1 MFDLCFRANLP
12 NAPEDCICWAFSPPG
27 SAFCEALVDK
37 LEADITPDEFVLVT
51 LTLLSY
57 YRIRARRTVY
67 VPTRYCEEFFTSVS
81 NLKNTNNEEHNG
93 GLLER
98 VVFGVIGVG
107 CSLNTGPL
115 RIPYLR
121 PYQLD
126 ACMDHNLS
134 TMQLQVYC
142 FARMTRTCSHWEAIR
157 CVNEVFGL
165 GSIA

>member
-1 MFDLCFRANLP
+1 MFDLCFRANLYH
-12 NAPEDCICWAFSPPG
+12 APEDTICWASSPSG

-37 LEADITPDEFVLVT
+37 LQADMTPDEFVLIT

-57 YRIRARRTVY
+57 YRIRGGTAAY
-67 VPTRYCEEFFTSVS
+67 VPARYCGEFFTAVS
-81 NLKNTNNEEHNG
+81 NLKNTNQEQNG

-98 VVFGVIGVG
+98 VVFAVIRTG
-107 CSLNTGPL
+107 CSLNTVPL

-134 TMQLQVYC
+134 TIQLQVYC

-157 CVNEVFGL
+157 CVNEVFGP